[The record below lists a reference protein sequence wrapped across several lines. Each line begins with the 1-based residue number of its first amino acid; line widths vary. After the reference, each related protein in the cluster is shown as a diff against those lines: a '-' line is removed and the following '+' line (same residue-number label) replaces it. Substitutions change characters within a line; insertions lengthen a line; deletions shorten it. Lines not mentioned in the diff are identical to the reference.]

1 MIVVFP
7 WQRSTKQF
15 DAFLC
20 TIQTFGGD
28 VWQEAEATLQVE
40 QTWDLLADAS
50 AVAQAELSQ
59 LTMSH
64 VLERSPAL
72 VTIYCLGGFVVK
84 GNVVSVGEDVVVLR
98 CSNSEIIALNSSAIV
113 RVTGLSTALLE
124 VQVSDHPMHSL
135 TLRRW
140 LRDLIGQRIECTTT
154 DGWMMRG
161 QLKSVGQDMLQ
172 MNDFEG
178 ESSVLAMQAIVA
190 IRSSIPTQ
198 Q

>member
-1 MIVVFP
+1 MVFP
-7 WQRSTKQF
+7 WQRSAKQS

-50 AVAQAELSQ
+50 AVAQAELAQ
-59 LTMSH
+59 LTLSH
-64 VLERSPAL
+64 ALQRSPAL
-72 VTIYCLGGFVVK
+72 VTIYCLGGVVVK
-84 GNVVSVGEDVVVLR
+84 GNVVHVGEDVVVLQ
-98 CSNSEIIALNSSAIV
+98 CANSDIIGLNSLAIV

-124 VQVSDHPMHSL
+124 VQMSDQPMHSL

-161 QLKSVGQDMLQ
+161 QVKSVGQDMLQ

-178 ESSVLAMQAIVA
+178 EASALAMQAIVS

>member
-1 MIVVFP
+1 MVFP

-28 VWQEAEATLQVE
+28 VWQEAAATVQVE
-40 QTWDLLADAS
+40 QTWDLLADAN

-59 LTMSH
+59 LTLSH
-64 VLERSPAL
+64 ALHRSPTL
-72 VTIYCLGGFVVK
+72 VTIYCLGGVVVK
-84 GNVVSVGEDVVVLR
+84 GNVVHVGGDVVVLR
-98 CSNSEIIALNSSAIV
+98 CSNRDIIGLNSSTIV
-113 RVTGLSTALLE
+113 RVTGLSTGLLE
-124 VQVSDHPMHSL
+124 AQVSDQSRHSL

-161 QLKSVGQDMLQ
+161 QVKSVGQDMLQ

-178 ESSVLAMQAIVA
+178 ESSALAMQAIVS
-190 IRSSIPTQ
+190 IRSSMPNQ